1 MSGDYGRLKE
11 LFFAALERPAAER
24 GPFLEAVCAGDADL
38 HARLSGLLEAARE
51 GDGFLEVP
59 PELPADPSDG
69 LAAGARLGP
78 WEIVREIG
86 RGGMGAVYEARRAEG
101 DFTRR
106 TAVKVVRPEIATPFF
121 VERFRKE
128 RRILAGLDHP
138 HIARLIDAGAASDG
152 LPYVVLEYVEGEP
165 LLDHCAARGLG
176 VVERLRLFRQI
187 CAAVDYAHR
196 NLVVHRDLKPSNI
209 LVTAEGVPKLLDF
222 GIAKLLEPETGSGP
236 QATMTQ
242 LHLLTPEYASPE
254 QFGGGRIT
262 TATDVY
268 SLGVVLY
275 ELLTGRRPFYFGTS
289 DPREIARLVGELQPP
304 KPSVRVTRP
313 EPEPASV
320 KPPPGTPG
328 KLARRLRGDL
338 DTIVMTAMRKEP
350 DRRYASVGALSEDVL
365 RHLEGRPILARKDTL
380 GYRSSRFVR
389 RHRAG
394 VAAGFLV
401 AAALAAGFVM
411 TLHQKR
417 VAEFERAR
425 AERRFNDV
433 RKLAGS
439 FLFEFHDA
447 IQNLPGSTPARSL
460 VVKRAL
466 QYLDSLSAESAS
478 DPGLRRE
485 LASAYQK
492 VGEVQGE
499 AGSAN
504 LGDTRGALRSFRKAL
519 AMREALARESPG
531 NAELAQELGATLDSL
546 GSTLTQTG
554 NTAAAFDT
562 YRRALEVREK
572 IVAADPHGVVPRR
585 ALATSYHHI
594 AEGLVDR
601 GEYRQALSVW
611 RKESELFENLW
622 KENPADKRA
631 QRNVALGYKYLGGTL
646 ERLGNHAEA
655 LELYTRAV
663 ALDEAR
669 SAADPTGAQARID
682 LSFSYGARAICL
694 LNLKDVEGA
703 LTTYRK
709 AFAIREALAEAD
721 PKNANAQGAL
731 ARAYLRIGEILE
743 KKPDPAAA
751 LASYRKALAIEEIR
765 SKSDPSNEVARVA
778 VAVALSHQARAETLL
793 AAARTTPI
801 ASRASHWREARAT
814 YRKSLELWVDMRSR
828 GVLSGTN
835 SGEPARVAQQI
846 ALCDEALRKK

>member
-11 LFFAALERPAAER
+11 LFFAALELPAVER
-24 GPFLEAVCAGDADL
+24 GPFLEAACGGDADL

-59 PELPADPSDG
+59 PGLPPDPSVG
-69 LAAGARLGP
+69 LAAGVRLGP

-176 VVERLRLFRQI
+176 VAERLRLFRQV
-187 CAAVDYAHR
+187 CEAVDYAHR
-196 NLVVHRDLKPSNI
+196 SLVVHRDLKPSNI
-209 LVTAEGVPKLLDF
+209 LVTADGVPKLLDF

-275 ELLTGRRPFYFGTS
+275 ELLTGRRPFHFGTS
-289 DPREIARLVGELQPP
+289 DSREIARLVGELQPA

-313 EPEPASV
+313 EPEPSV
-320 KPPPGTPG
+320 RVPPGTPE

-350 DRRYASVGALSEDVL
+350 ERRYASVGALSEDVL

-394 VAAGFLV
+394 VAAGLVV
-401 AAALAAGFVM
+401 AAALGAGFVM

-417 VAEFERAR
+417 VAEFEKAR

-439 FLFEFHDA
+439 FLFELHDA

-460 VVKRAL
+460 IVKRAL
-466 QYLDSLSAESAS
+466 EYLDSLSAESAS
-478 DPGLRRE
+478 DSGLRRE
-485 LASAYQK
+485 LAAAYQK

-499 AGSAN
+499 SGAAN
-504 LGDTRGALRSFRKAL
+504 LGDTRGASRSFRKAL
-519 AMREALARESPG
+519 AMREALFRASPR
-531 NAELAQELGATLDSL
+531 NAELAQELGVTLDSL
-546 GSTLTQTG
+546 GDSLVQTG
-554 NTAAAFDT
+554 NIEGALDT

-572 IVAADPHGVVPRR
+572 MVAADPHGVVPRR
-585 ALATSYHHI
+585 ALATSYHKI
-594 AEGLVDR
+594 ASNLVDR

-611 RKESELFENLW
+611 RKESALFETLW

-631 QRNVALGYKYLGGTL
+631 QRNAALGYKYLGGTL
-646 ERLGNHAEA
+646 EQLGDRAEA
-655 LELYTRAV
+655 LDLYTRAV

-669 SAADPTGAQARID
+669 SAADPTNAQARID

-694 LNLKDVEGA
+694 LNLQDVEGA

-709 AFAIREALAEAD
+709 ALAIREALAEAD
-721 PKNANAQGAL
+721 PKNANARGAL
-731 ARAYLRIGEILE
+731 ARAHLRIGEILE
-743 KKPDPAAA
+743 EKPDPAAA
-751 LASYRKALAIEEIR
+751 LASYRKALAIDETL

-778 VAVALSHQARAETLL
+778 VAVALSHEARAETLL
-793 AAARTTPI
+793 AAAPNTPP
-801 ASRASHWREARAT
+801 ASRAGHWRDARST
-814 YRKSLELWVDMRSR
+814 YRRSLDLWVDMRTR
-828 GVLSGTN
+828 GVLKGAN
-835 SGEPARVAQQI
+835 SGEPARVAEQI
-846 ALCDEALRKK
+846 ALCDEALRKR